1 MCNIIV
7 VIIIIIIIII
17 IITFAIAL
25 GKLIVLQ
32 VKTNF
37 RSKYFRLKFKHSD
50 WFIST

>member
-1 MCNIIV
+1 MCNVIV
-7 VIIIIIIIII
+7 VIIIIIIII
-17 IITFAIAL
+17 IITFAITL

-37 RSKYFRLKFKHSD
+37 RAKYFGLQFKFSD